1 MRELE
6 KHFSSFNPYWPT
18 LSLTRGPNRQTGMII
33 GNKLDNYFFV
43 SADRQTFL
51 GFEMMANLRDT
62 SPLKALGFNID
73 TPILL
78 IGFLIL
84 LMWYKWEES
93 VLA

>member
-1 MRELE
+1 
-6 KHFSSFNPYWPT
+6 
-18 LSLTRGPNRQTGMII
+18 MII
-33 GNKLDNYFFV
+33 YKKLDNYFFV
-43 SADRQTFL
+43 SADRQAFL

-78 IGFLIL
+78 IGFHIL

-93 VLA
+93 VLALTSRDFGHGNIVSFLFTLWFSRK